1 VGREEFLG
9 TAVPET
15 GHLLELLVNDLK
27 QYAYCP
33 RVVYYH
39 YVLPV
44 ERKVTYKMVRGKMVQ
59 EEIQRLESRR
69 KLKRYHLDS
78 GTRTFDVWIRSRQLG
93 LSGKLDM
100 LIETAS
106 DCFPVDF
113 KWTKGGVQRNHL
125 LQLAGYSLLVEEHL
139 SKLVS
144 TAFVYL
150 VAQNDVVPCAMTQA
164 LKRECVLTL
173 EEIRKM
179 IREERFPDAPRQ
191 RGKCVD
197 CEYRNYCKDVW

>member
-1 VGREEFLG
+1 MRHEEVLQ
-9 TAVPET
+9 T
-15 GHLLELLVNDLK
+15 GVTESGHPLELLVNDLK

-44 ERKVTYKMVRGKMVQ
+44 DRKVTYKMVRGKVAQ
-59 EEIQRLESRR
+59 EEMQRLESRR
-69 KLKRYHLDS
+69 KLKRYRLDS
-78 GTRTFDVWIRSRQLG
+78 GTRTFDVWIRSTQLG

-106 DCFPVDF
+106 EGFPVDF
-113 KWTKGGVQRNHL
+113 KWTKGGVQRNHV
-125 LQLAGYSLLVEEHL
+125 LQLVGYSLLVEEHL
-139 SKLVS
+139 SKPVS

-150 VAQNDVVPCAMTQA
+150 VARNDVVPCAVTEA

-191 RGKCVD
+191 RGKCAD